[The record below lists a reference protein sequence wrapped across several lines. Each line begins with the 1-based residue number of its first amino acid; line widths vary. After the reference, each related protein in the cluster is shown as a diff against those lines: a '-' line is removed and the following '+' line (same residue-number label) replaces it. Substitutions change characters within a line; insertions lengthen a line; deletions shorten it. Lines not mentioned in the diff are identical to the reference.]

1 MHVLSR
7 KSKGLRA
14 MAALTSAAVVV
25 CLLSMIAAQEASA
38 AAMIKKCPSAGSL
51 KSAAGTSLK
60 LASAAAGQ
68 DVFCHYTH
76 ALSATAQDS
85 ISISVEPLT
94 ESDAAFL
101 SAAKTFAK
109 GLKAPLKMLSG
120 IGDEAW
126 EYTEPKSSIA
136 GSGTP
141 TSTVTIVI
149 GKREVTVI
157 ANIPAKNV
165 LAVAKQVS

>member
-1 MHVLSR
+1 MQVLSR
-7 KSKGLRA
+7 KSNGIRA
-14 MAALTSAAVVV
+14 MAVLTSAAVAI
-25 CLLSMIAAQEASA
+25 CLLSMLGPQDAS

-60 LASAAAGQ
+60 LANAAAGQ

-85 ISISVEPLT
+85 VSISVEPLT

-101 SAAKTFAK
+101 GAAKTFAK
-109 GLKAPLKMLSG
+109 GLKAPLKKLSG

-136 GSGTP
+136 GGGTP
-141 TSTVTIVI
+141 TSTVTILV

-165 LAVAKQVS
+165 VAVAKQVS